1 MCNCLICFNHLYC
14 KKVVKVYN
22 LIKKKSIWLIVTVL
36 MICSSL
42 AGIFVYMNNCQECSL
57 NNNGDSSNTSD
68 SDSVWN
74 EITFTLIN
82 NSLVSIHDFSSKN
95 LLLEF
100 SSSQCSDCTQQ
111 IPVIRQF
118 LDSSFNNDTLI
129 VLSLFLDLSTQSELL
144 DYYID
149 HNITWLVGSINYS
162 NYSKLG
168 LSYVPSF
175 HLFNSSGSELDSI
188 QNYLSYDALLSFLGF
203 DLFSINNAG
212 SQVYHNHK
220 DQLNLLL
227 ETDNTLI
234 THNSFTL
241 NSYTVGDNRNFYC
254 LDTSTTYRT
263 LSAQVVNTSSH
274 AYFFVEQGIINALGI
289 DIVRDRISLEVSLFE
304 ENIYPVEVSVFGDIE
319 GSLGNIGDGKVI
331 VLYASLPSGWAGYFD
346 PYNEYSQ
353 SSIGSY
359 LSNEWEMIYLDYSD
373 SFETTLAHEFQ
384 HLIHFNHDSDES
396 IWFDEGC
403 SELAAFL
410 SGCFPSDWNNL
421 TFFANLFKYSYDDSL
436 IFWNYFSSNGR
447 DVRIDYGGAYLFL
460 LYFYEQ
466 FNSPSLSLIVNDTSS
481 AVSSIHSFLSSF
493 NMTFND
499 FFINWQFALF
509 LDDSN
514 QYGYSNLDSTLNP
527 LRTIDGETY
536 TQLSIPYYGFYGIL
550 FDFTTTRFEISLANP
565 NYKRLGLIAFYYSQE
580 TLIATE
586 VTISSNLTFNI
597 LPSVNITHIL
607 LVLSSLDQ
615 NFPLVSSGIGLGP
628 FAYLSISTYNPYYLV
643 TNSPLIEK
651 NSTHL
656 TVYALNIF
664 FINNTEIFFSSGED
678 FVILE
683 IVSDT
688 FSFQEEM
695 LFSLELFYGWGICSD
710 ITSLLP
716 GTYDIFLHANTS
728 DFWHSSFLSSF
739 VINLQVE
746 FSHPLLIVDSSLSS
760 LSISINISILPFN
773 LQDVLN
779 QISITAFIYNSSK
792 QLYFS
797 AQLYSIDYFTWSF
810 QFDYSGFQS
819 DNYYSVIYL
828 NYQNQEFHSF
838 PSQMVTISPSD
849 PFETSLYFLP
859 LLIIVF
865 IFGKIIYT
873 YYFSRRYIHEKQ

>member
-1 MCNCLICFNHLYC
+1 M
-14 KKVVKVYN
+14 VKVFHLTKNN
-22 LIKKKSIWLIVTVL
+22 LIGLIVTILVTF
-36 MICSSL
+36 SSL
-42 AGIFVYMNNCQECSL
+42 IGVLIYLKNCQDCSF
-57 NNNGDSSNTSD
+57 NSPNPPDSG
-68 SDSVWN
+68 SVWD
-74 EITFTLIN
+74 EISFTLIN
-82 NSLVSIHDFSSKN
+82 NSLASIPDFNGKN

-100 SSSQCSDCTQQ
+100 SSSQCSDCTHQ
-111 IPVIRQF
+111 IPVIQQF
-118 LDSSFNNDTLI
+118 LNSSYFNVSLVVLTLFI
-129 VLSLFLDLSTQSELL
+129 DFSTQSELL
-144 DYYID
+144 DYYVD
-149 HNITWLVGSINYS
+149 NNLTWLVGSISYS
-162 NYSKLG
+162 NYYKLG
-168 LSYVPSF
+168 LSYIPSF
-175 HLFNSSGSELDSI
+175 HLFNSSGSEIDRI
-188 QNYLSYDALLSFLGF
+188 QNFVSYDSLLSFLGF
-203 DLFSINNAG
+203 NPLPSKNLASD
-212 SQVYHNHK
+212 VYHSHK
-220 DQLNLLL
+220 NQINI
-227 ETDNTLI
+227 NQKSGQVLI
-234 THNSFTL
+234 SQNSFSVD
-241 NSYTVGDNRNFYC
+241 SYLIGDTRNFYC
-254 LDTSTTYRT
+254 LDTPTTYRT
-263 LSAQVVNTSSH
+263 LSAQAVNISSH
-274 AYFFVEQGIINALGI
+274 AYFFVEQGIITALGLG
-289 DIVRDRISLEVSLFE
+289 IVQNKISSEVSLFT
-304 ENIYPVEVSVFGDIE
+304 ENIYPVETSFFGDTN
-319 GSLGNIGDGKVI
+319 GSLGNIGDGKI
-331 VLYASLPSGWAGYFD
+331 IILYASLPSGWAGYFD

-436 IFWNYFSSNGR
+436 VFWNYFSSNGR

-466 FNSPSLSLIVNDTSS
+466 FNSSSLSLMVNDTSS
-481 AVSSIHSFLSSF
+481 AVSSIHFFLSSF

-499 FFINWQFALF
+499 FFINWQIALF
-509 LDDSN
+509 LDESE
-514 QYGYSNLDSTLNP
+514 QYGYSNFDSTLSP
-527 LRTIDGETY
+527 LMSIDDKSY
-536 TQLSIPYYGFYGIL
+536 TQFSVPYYGSYGIL

-565 NYKRLGLIAFYYSQE
+565 TYKKLGLVAFYYSQE
-580 TLIATE
+580 TLTDFE

-607 LVLSSLDQ
+607 LILSSLDQ

-643 TNSPLIEK
+643 TNTPLIEQ

-739 VINLQVE
+739 VINLHVE
-746 FSHPLLIVDSSLSS
+746 FSQPLLIVDSSLSS
-760 LSISINISILPFN
+760 LSISINISILPCN
-773 LQDVLN
+773 LQEVLN
-779 QISITAFIYNSSK
+779 QISVTAFIYNSSK

-810 QFDYSGFQS
+810 QFDYSDFQS
-819 DNYYSVIYL
+819 NNYYSVIYL

-838 PSQMVTISPSD
+838 PSQMVTISPSE

-859 LLIIVF
+859 PLIIIF
-865 IFGKIIYT
+865 IFGRIIYT